1 MNVAVLGSGNGGC
14 AVAFDW
20 AQHGHRVRLF
30 DFERFPAN
38 VAAVAAQGGMR
49 SSGQLEGFA
58 EIDYAG
64 HDVAQALD
72 GADLIFA
79 VSPAFATEPLAAAAL
94 PHLRPGQ
101 NIVVCPSSCAGS
113 LVFKTTLGM
122 PLGDDT
128 YNIGETSTL
137 PYAVR
142 VTEPGEMRV
151 FLKLTAGVSVA
162 AVPRAGTEELHAVL
176 GEVYPG
182 LTAADSVM
190 QTTLQNGNPVIHPA
204 VTLLNAALIERTGG
218 AFDFYEEGVTES
230 VGRLI
235 AAVDAERLALGA
247 ALGVTVLSDPE
258 MGIVQGYMVEESY
271 STGYSAAPG
280 FRGIRAQ
287 SKLDNRYLTEDVGFG
302 MVFLSDLG
310 RQIGVP
316 TPVMDA
322 IIQVASVVMGRD
334 FRAERRRTMASVGLA
349 DHTTE
354 QLRAL

>member
-14 AVAFDW
+14 GVAFDW
-20 AQHGHRVRLF
+20 AQHGHEVALF
-30 DFERFPAN
+30 DFEEFPAN
-38 VAAVAAQGGMR
+38 IAAVHAQGGIR
-49 SSGQLEGFA
+49 SSGQLEGFEA
-58 EIDYAG
+58 IRYAG
-64 HDVAQALD
+64 HDIAQALD
-72 GADLIFA
+72 GADLVLA
-79 VSPAFATEPLAAAAL
+79 VSPAFATDRIAAAAA
-94 PHLRPGQ
+94 PYLRPGQ
-101 NIVVCPSSCAGS
+101 AIVVCPSSCAGG
-113 LVFKTTLGM
+113 LVFKATLG
-122 PLGDDT
+122 LALEDDT

-142 VTEPGEMRV
+142 VTGPAEIRV
-151 FLKLTAGVSVA
+151 FLKLEAGLTVA
-162 AVPRAGTEELHAVL
+162 AVPRAGTEALHAAL
-176 GEVYPG
+176 HEVYPA
-182 LTAADSVM
+182 LTAAESVF

-218 AFDFYEEGVTES
+218 DFAFYEEGVTES

-235 AAVDAERLALGA
+235 EAVDRERLALGA

-271 STGYSAAPG
+271 STGYSEAPG

-287 SKLDNRYLTEDVGFG
+287 SKLDNRYLTEDVGYG

-322 IIQVASVVMGRD
+322 IIEIASVVMARD
-334 FRAERRRTMASVGLA
+334 FRGEGKRTMASAGLA
-349 DHTTE
+349 DHTLE
-354 QLRAL
+354 QLSAL

>member
-1 MNVAVLGSGNGGC
+1 MKVAVLGSGNGGC

-20 AQHGHRVRLF
+20 AQHGHAVGLF

-38 VAAVAAQGGMR
+38 LAAIAARGGIR

-64 HDVAQALD
+64 HDIAQAMD
-72 GADLIFA
+72 GAELIFA
-79 VSPAFATEPLAAAAL
+79 VSPAFATAPIAEAAR

-101 NIVVCPSSCAGS
+101 SVVVCPSSCAGS
-113 LVFKTTLGM
+113 LVFKAALG
-122 PLGDDT
+122 LALEDDT

-151 FLKLTAGVSVA
+151 FLKLESGLSIA
-162 AVPRAGTEELHAVL
+162 AVPHSGTEDLHAAL
-176 GEVYPG
+176 HEVYPG
-182 LTAADSVM
+182 LTAADSVF

-218 AFDFYEEGVTES
+218 AFNFYEDGVTET

-235 AAVDAERLALGA
+235 EGVDRERLALAA
-247 ALGVTVLSDPE
+247 ALGVTILSEPAMGVL
-258 MGIVQGYMVEESY
+258 QGYMVEENY
-271 STGYSAAPG
+271 STGYSQAPG

-287 SKLDNRYLTEDVGFG
+287 GKLDNRYLTEDVGFG

-322 IIQVASVVMGRD
+322 IIQIASVVLARD
-334 FRAERRRTMASVGLA
+334 FRGEQRRTMATAGLSE
-349 DHTTE
+349 HTRE
-354 QLRAL
+354 QLSAI